1 MYVHPFDNGCVL
13 GHRGIALICYIND
26 TNCCIS
32 YNGNNGKKIPA
43 LISQH
48 LSSINNRFDIL
59 QGSEETCMTYFKDTL
74 VMFMGGIMVALAV
87 EYSGLHKRL
96 ALRVIQMVGCSPR
109 RFASL

>member
-1 MYVHPFDNGCVL
+1 MYVHTIDNGCVL

-32 YNGNNGKKIPA
+32 HNGHYGKDT
-43 LISQH
+43 SFYYCQH
-48 LSSINNRFDIL
+48 LSSINNRFYVL

-109 RFASL
+109 RFAPL